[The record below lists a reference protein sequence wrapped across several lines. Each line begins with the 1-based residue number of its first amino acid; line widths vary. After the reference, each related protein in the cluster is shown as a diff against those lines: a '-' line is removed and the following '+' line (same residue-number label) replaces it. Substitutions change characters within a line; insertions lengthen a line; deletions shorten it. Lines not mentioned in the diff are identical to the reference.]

1 MMTQENWCSLVKDHL
16 GRGRQS
22 TAPGSGSCFKCGGT
36 DHWARECPNDK
47 PSMNWPRVE
56 RFCPSFH
63 IEHLS
68 KNCPNKPT
76 PPANATGPST
86 SNLHLVDIIPSPPT
100 PGSDEIAS
108 LRVVTRAQA
117 REGVPLE
124 QESTRTSSKKGSRRY
139 RKRQKQ
145 SRAASSDS
153 PGSPSA
159 KGKEKNQENDSSSDK
174 GGSVTIDKI
183 DDPLQAV
190 KIAMDNRWQWKKSCP
205 RSWRNTH
212 VLWRNVHNFNF
223 IRSW

>member
-1 MMTQENWCSLVKDHL
+1 M

-22 TAPGSGSCFKCGGT
+22 TAPGSGPCLKCGGT

-47 PSMNWPRVE
+47 PSINWPRVE
-56 RFCPSFH
+56 RFCPGCH
-63 IEHLS
+63 IDQVS

-76 PPANATGPST
+76 PPANATGPSNP
-86 SNLHLVDIIPSPPT
+86 SLHLVDIIPSPPT
-100 PGSDEIAS
+100 SGSDEIAS

-117 REGVPLE
+117 GEEAPLE
-124 QESTRTSSKKGSRRY
+124 QESTKTSSKKGSRRY

-159 KGKEKNQENDSSSDK
+159 KGKEKTHESTSSLDK

-183 DDPLQAV
+183 DDPLQAI
-190 KIAMDNRWQWKKSCP
+190 KIAMDNRVQ
-205 RSWRNTH
+205 
-212 VLWRNVHNFNF
+212 
-223 IRSW
+223 